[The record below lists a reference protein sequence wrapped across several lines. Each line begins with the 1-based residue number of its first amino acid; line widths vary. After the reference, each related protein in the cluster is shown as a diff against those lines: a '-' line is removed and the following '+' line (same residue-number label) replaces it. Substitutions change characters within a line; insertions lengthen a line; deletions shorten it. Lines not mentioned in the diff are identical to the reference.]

1 MIFAATLIVGAL
13 SIIYFYLKTQ
23 RKVYLAEKFPGPQ
36 AHPVFGNLF
45 NFTFDD
51 SLGL

>member
-1 MIFAATLIVGAL
+1 MILTATFIVGAL
-13 SIIYFYLKTQ
+13 SVIYFYLKTK

-36 AHPVFGNLF
+36 AHPIFGNLLNF
-45 NFTFDD
+45 NFDD